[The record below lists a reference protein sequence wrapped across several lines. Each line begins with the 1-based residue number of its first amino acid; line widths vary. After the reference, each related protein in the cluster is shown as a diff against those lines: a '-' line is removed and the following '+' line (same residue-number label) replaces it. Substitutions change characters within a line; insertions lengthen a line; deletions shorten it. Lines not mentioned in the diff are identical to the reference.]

1 MAKGEQTRARTV
13 ERFLD
18 AGLDVFAE
26 RGYHSASMDEICR
39 RADLSR
45 GAFYSNF
52 SGKEALFLA
61 LFDRHTERQIGR
73 VAAVIDGA
81 ESLDDAIVAAALAAA
96 PDDPEERRWGLLS
109 TEFTIFAARDGA
121 AAARLTE
128 RDRAIRERLSRALSR
143 FVPAD
148 DAAALARFAI
158 ALYEGAQLTHLVDGD
173 SAAARELLLRFL
185 PAGLHTVAQ
194 R

>member
-18 AGLDVFAE
+18 AGLAVFAE
-26 RGYHSASMDEICR
+26 RGYHAASMDEICR
-39 RADLSR
+39 RAELSR

-73 VAAVIDGA
+73 VSAVIERA
-81 ESLDDAIVAAALAAA
+81 ASLEEAIVASA
-96 PDDPEERRWGLLS
+96 PASAHDDPEERRWALLS
-109 TEFTIFAARDGA
+109 TEFTIFAARDSA
-121 AAARLTE
+121 AAARLADRDAAI
-128 RDRAIRERLSRALSR
+128 RDRLSGAISR
-143 FVPAD
+143 FVAAP
-148 DAAALARFAI
+148 DAAALARYAI

-173 SAAARELLLRFL
+173 TAAVRELLLRFL
-185 PAGLHTVAQ
+185 PAGLHTVAGH
-194 R
+194 

>member
-1 MAKGEQTRARTV
+1 MAKGEQTRVRSR

-18 AGLDVFAE
+18 AGLEVFAA
-26 RGYHSASMDEICR
+26 RGYHAASMDEICR

-61 LFDRHTERQIGR
+61 IFDRHTERQVGR
-73 VAAVIDGA
+73 VAAVIEGA
-81 ESLDDAIVAAALAAA
+81 DSLEDAIVAAALASAH
-96 PDDPEERRWGLLS
+96 DDPEERRWALLS
-109 TEFTIFAARDGA
+109 TEFTIYAARDEA

-128 RDRAIRERLSRALSR
+128 RDRAIRERLSHALSR

-148 DAAALARFAI
+148 DAVALARFAV

-185 PAGLHTVAQ
+185 PAGLHTVAH
-194 R
+194 